1 MLKIP
6 SLTFFSNT
14 PKQMKEETQEKQEKH
29 EKNND
34 NENNET
40 HETTMSP
47 FTGIFQDTK
56 LAGKSMVADFKN
68 IQNTELLNNPA
79 EITKLCKKI
88 CSDHQ
93 FTILEESQHIFK
105 PQGFTLCFILS
116 ESHFIVHTYPE
127 RNFLSL
133 DLYTCRQY
141 KNNETYENIFVFL
154 VSELQACY
162 DTSII
167 YITNRYFSAPNRRLI
182 IS

>member
-6 SLTFFSNT
+6 SLTFFSSR
-14 PKQMKEETQEKQEKH
+14 PKQMKEETQETEETH
-29 EKNND
+29 
-34 NENNET
+34 ET

-47 FTGIFQDTK
+47 FTGFQDSK
-56 LAGKSMVADFKN
+56 IAGKSMVADFKN

-127 RNFLSL
+127 RHFLSL

-154 VSELQACY
+154 VRELQACY

-167 YITNRYFSAPNRRLI
+167 YITNRYFNAPNRHVI

>member
-14 PKQMKEETQEKQEKH
+14 TKKMNEETQEK
-29 EKNND
+29 N

-47 FTGIFQDTK
+47 FTGFQDNK

-68 IQNTELLNNPA
+68 IQNVKLLNNPA

-127 RNFLSL
+127 RQFLSL

-141 KNNETYENIFVFL
+141 KNNETYENIFIFL

-167 YITNRYFSAPNRRLI
+167 YITNRYFNAPNRNII